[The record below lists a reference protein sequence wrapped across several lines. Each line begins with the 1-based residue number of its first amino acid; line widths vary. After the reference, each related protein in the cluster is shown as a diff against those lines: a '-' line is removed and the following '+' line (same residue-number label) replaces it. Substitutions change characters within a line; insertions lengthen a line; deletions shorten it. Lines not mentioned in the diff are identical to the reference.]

1 MENNNGKQEYKHS
14 DGGWGCNNRVFLTKL
29 ALTRGGHIGMRI
41 LEWGYYIYSLNGSL
55 DNVML

>member
-41 LEWGYYIYSLNGSL
+41 LE
-55 DNVML
+55 